1 VLRMDAEATLTLTD
15 RERQYLAT
23 QRTGR
28 LATVGPDGTPHAVPV
43 GYRYN
48 ADGTIDVGGPDLS
61 SSRKFRNVVANP
73 RVAFV
78 VDDLVPED
86 DGFFRPG
93 IGRGVHLRGWAEA
106 LTGEDPPAI
115 APPGFFSQEVIR
127 IHPERSLAW
136 HIDPDRPTA
145 EWSRRHP

>member
-1 VLRMDAEATLTLTD
+1 MDMEATTPSLTNL
-15 RERQYLAT
+15 ERVYLAG

-28 LATVGPDGTPHAVPV
+28 LATIGPDGTPQVVPV

-61 SSRKFRNVVANP
+61 SSQKFRNVLANP

-78 VDDLVPED
+78 VDDHVPED
-86 DGFFRPG
+86 STFFRPG
-93 IGRGVHLRGWAEA
+93 IGRGVHLRGRAEA
-106 LTGEDPPAI
+106 LTGEEPPGI

-127 IHPERSLAW
+127 IHPERALAW
-136 HIDPDRPTA
+136 HIDPERPA
-145 EWSRRHP
+145 SEWSRRRD